1 MKKLVLLTAAAV
13 ATIAMATTAFAA
25 TGWQQS
31 TDGRW
36 WYSLTESGG
45 SWYHGTNGVP
55 QWQWL
60 DGNRDGVAECYAFDN
75 DGWMYA
81 NTTTPDGYLVNAN
94 GAWVSG
100 GVVQTQSTSGSTSS
114 AGVGWRLGANG
125 RWWYATNAAGTT
137 YHVGTPIA
145 PYWAWI
151 DGNGDGIS
159 ESYAFDALGYMYA
172 NTTTPDG
179 YVVNADGAWTVNGAV
194 QTRRSSSSATVRSVS
209 SGGGSSSGGSSSS
222 GSSSNTSKE
231 AYRTAADVV
240 NKKTDITT
248 SAESSSN
255 GALDI
260 TKVEPS
266 YSGTTLTIATTGSI
280 ASNKT
285 VEDVANGI
293 AAAIEATGSNM
304 TDTSKVV
311 WTVTW
316 TNSAGGQSSLTN
328 ASDNATSYDEAKN
341 SFITEYGSYPA
352 PTQAKITLEATYK
365 DSSSVVFTF
374 N

>member
-179 YVVNADGAWTVNGAV
+179 YVVNADGAWTVNGVV
-194 QTRRSSSSATVRSVS
+194 QTKRSSSSATVRSVS
-209 SGGGSSSGGSSSS
+209 SGGGSSSSSSS
-222 GSSSNTSKE
+222 SSRTNYASQSFTNLNSKKDAAIAAVDSKVLSNVAITLNSKASNSSGSTTNI
-231 AYRTAADVV
+231 AVTA
-240 NKKTDITT
+240 DITSGKTVAEVVGEIEKAVSAGGVIT
-248 SAESSSN
+248 SNVSKVTVATT
-255 GALDI
+255 DPI
-260 TKVEPS
+260 TKKEH
-266 YSGTTLTIATTGSI
+266 TI
-280 ASNKT
+280 
-285 VEDVANGI
+285 
-293 AAAIEATGSNM
+293 TGSNYNDAISKAK
-304 TDTSKVV
+304 DTKDYGGLVLTNDFKV
-311 WTVTW
+311 TVTI
-316 TNSAGGQSSLTN
+316 TY
-328 ASDNATSYDEAKN
+328 SDSYSTEAV
-341 SFITEYGSYPA
+341 
-352 PTQAKITLEATYK
+352 ITL
-365 DSSSVVFTF
+365 

>member
-266 YSGTTLTIATTGSI
+266 YSGTKLTIATTGSI
-280 ASNKT
+280 ARGKT
-285 VEDVANGI
+285 VADVANGI